1 MEERADMIIQH
12 NMQSIGVNGNL
23 KKIGVNIGKKAE
35 RLSSGYRI
43 NRAADDAA
51 GLAISEEMRGQIR
64 GLNRGSLNSQ
74 DGISFI
80 RTAEGALSEVHN
92 IIQRCRELSVQ
103 AANDTNVEADRKAIQ
118 DEIDVLNDEIDS
130 IAKNAEFNTQ
140 SIFDASMVNTPQVV
154 PGSAGNII
162 SLDGDF
168 MAYSM
173 QDFTSA
179 INQAAAAGKT
189 FTQAGLD
196 AFANAL
202 KSTYMPKL
210 LGDITS
216 SLPSATPTVAGMK
229 IGLKM
234 YYDDNNTLAYVGSN
248 GTSYQLGVNLKYLTE
263 TAGSIGM
270 SDDLAT
276 TIAHEMTHAVMFDE
290 VTNGMLGVN
299 GADAFPS
306 WFVEG
311 TAQAV
316 GGAINYC
323 PNLGSMS
330 DAQLS
335 NWLADLTDTS
345 DSYNAYAQ
353 GYIGSMYLG
362 YIAGGAG
369 AVDAATIRTGID
381 NILRDISDGY
391 SLSEAIYRKT
401 NHQYADLL
409 DFETKFSTDAVQ
421 FTKDLVAA
429 IGAGTGS
436 IVSPAGLSG
445 TKASLLTGSA
455 TSNFFELDTDNEM
468 ANNSGIINA
477 AGKDPYN
484 GGGATTTGGKDRNGN
499 INPNA
504 SPKWGSSS
512 GQNILTKAGGFVYV
526 QVGANSN
533 QGVEI
538 NKWKLSTKDLGIAN
552 AKVTSNKDAEN
563 AIEKYDKALNAVSDM
578 RAYYGAMENRL
589 EHCVSNDDNMSE
601 NLQSAESKIRD
612 TDIAKEMVDYSAQ
625 NIIQQA
631 GQSLLAQA
639 NQATRGILTL
649 LG

>member
-1 MEERADMIIQH
+1 
-12 NMQSIGVNGNL
+12 
-23 KKIGVNIGKKAE
+23 
-35 RLSSGYRI
+35 
-43 NRAADDAA
+43 
-51 GLAISEEMRGQIR
+51 
-64 GLNRGSLNSQ
+64 
-74 DGISFI
+74 
-80 RTAEGALSEVHN
+80 
-92 IIQRCRELSVQ
+92 
-103 AANDTNVEADRKAIQ
+103 
-118 DEIDVLNDEIDS
+118 
-130 IAKNAEFNTQ
+130 
-140 SIFDASMVNTPQVV
+140 
-154 PGSAGNII
+154 
-162 SLDGDF
+162 
-168 MAYSM
+168 
-173 QDFTSA
+173 
-179 INQAAAAGKT
+179 
-189 FTQAGLD
+189 
-196 AFANAL
+196 
-202 KSTYMPKL
+202 
-210 LGDITS
+210 
-216 SLPSATPTVAGMK
+216 
-229 IGLKM
+229 
-234 YYDDNNTLAYVGSN
+234 
-248 GTSYQLGVNLKYLTE
+248 
-263 TAGSIGM
+263 
-270 SDDLAT
+270 
-276 TIAHEMTHAVMFDE
+276 MF
-290 VTNGMLGVN
+290 
-299 GADAFPS
+299 
-306 WFVEG
+306 
-311 TAQAV
+311 
-316 GGAINYC
+316 
-323 PNLGSMS
+323 
-330 DAQLS
+330 
-335 NWLADLTDTS
+335 
-345 DSYNAYAQ
+345 
-353 GYIGSMYLG
+353 
-362 YIAGGAG
+362 
-369 AVDAATIRTGID
+369 
-381 NILRDISDGY
+381 
-391 SLSEAIYRKT
+391 
-401 NHQYADLL
+401 
-409 DFETKFSTDAVQ
+409 DFETKFSADAVQ

-477 AGKDPYN
+477 AGRDPYN

-563 AIEKYDKALNAVSDM
+563 AIEKYDKALSAVSEM